1 MSVTKST
8 KETIDSFAVSGTAK
22 EVLNRLSREF
32 ESRFSGRRI
41 QGLVQSLTFP
51 ASFDDAEVAD
61 FNRQLSDLY
70 IQHKLC
76 VLGGDTS
83 RGAELVVMISAF
95 AE

>member
-1 MSVTKST
+1 MNKSA
-8 KETIDSFAVSGTAK
+8 KYAMDSFAVSGSAK

-51 ASFDDAEVAD
+51 ASFDDAQVAD

-70 IQHKLC
+70 IQRKLC

-83 RGAELVVMISAF
+83 RGTELVVMISAF